1 VRMDARDPRSCMNT
15 LIALVE
21 HALARSTAA

>member
-1 VRMDARDPRSCMNT
+1 MDARDPASSRAA

-21 HALARSTAA
+21 HALTHA